1 MSDKKLEDIKLRA
14 EDIQRKWGILDAQ
27 ADRGW
32 LIQEVGRLKNKIS
45 LVMQALDE
53 CDDYGATEVMIREI
67 LND

>member
-1 MSDKKLEDIKLRA
+1 MSDEKIKEIKLRS

-32 LIQEVGRLKNKIS
+32 LIQEVSRLKDKIG
-45 LVMQALDE
+45 LAMQALDE
-53 CDDYGATEVMIREI
+53 CDDYAATEDMIREI